1 MQDEELQLPEE
12 IAGVGGVRARRG
24 SGRPMRLRLPEERP
38 TEPPTGY
45 KIAHPVLSQ
54 DGTRAGFTGVSLGG
68 ALPYGVLDEAGC
80 VYGRRHRAPHRRCD
94 CGFHCV
100 HERATA
106 EALLCTAE
114 HRAAVL
120 LEVSVLGAYIRF
132 ERGFRYARQRVRTA
146 TVGPCACGAVAGA
159 LADAGW
165 GQARLARPGGGVR
178 GMRTRSYV
186 VVARLLRTAG
196 RGRAAGPGRR
206 RRCGGRDRRARRR
219 PPGSGCPSWS
229 PRRPCCRPDST
240 GSRASWPVLTSAG
253 RSPADRLPGRRAT
266 VVCPSNRTGVRH
278 ARGRHPS
285 DNSNRLDK
293 KSVR

>member
-1 MQDEELQLPEE
+1 
-12 IAGVGGVRARRG
+12 
-24 SGRPMRLRLPEERP
+24 MRLRLPEERP

-68 ALPYGVLDEAGC
+68 ALPYGVLADASC
-80 VYGRRHRAPHRRCD
+80 VYGLRHRAPHRRCD

-100 HERATA
+100 HDRVAA

-146 TVGPCACGAVAGA
+146 TVGSCACGTVAAA

-165 GQARLARPGGGVR
+165 GRPGWLALAPSCAGCVDGRPSLSLAAFARLAGEGLRVVAGEGLRVVADSGGARTPVGLGAAEGLGVPELIAEAALLQARLDWFQTQLGRLGGG
-178 GMRTRSYV
+178 
-186 VVARLLRTAG
+186 
-196 RGRAAGPGRR
+196 
-206 RRCGGRDRRARRR
+206 GGRQR
-219 PPGSGCPSWS
+219 
-229 PRRPCCRPDST
+229 
-240 GSRASWPVLTSAG
+240 
-253 RSPADRLPGRRAT
+253 
-266 VVCPSNRTGVRH
+266 
-278 ARGRHPS
+278 
-285 DNSNRLDK
+285 
-293 KSVR
+293 